1 MKTLKNE
8 NFSYLGYLAGSHF
21 IIHVYTTLLPVL
33 LLPFQDELGVSLV
46 QLSLLASIPR
56 ILNVL
61 IYIPA
66 GMVADRHPAMVLT
79 ASLAVTALGAFII
92 PLSSGF
98 EMLLIGFTLL
108 SVGSTLYHP
117 PSLRMASEYSTKKV
131 SLSMGIH
138 NMGSSLGFASG
149 PLLLGLLLTGW
160 GWRSSFFI
168 WGVLTVIA
176 TGMSW
181 FYTTRTLRLVGAS
194 NKKLDV
200 FKGLKLIITRNF
212 LLVVAMSAIIEA
224 SMNNIATFAP
234 VYFTKSLGMSY
245 SLTSIVSG
253 LAPLAGIV
261 GSFTGGFAGDRF
273 GKYRM
278 GIICILSM
286 GVMLLIMPATSMF
299 LLVVGLYA
307 VYRFLQAA
315 FMPVM
320 NSMIASQ
327 ANRENLSLCFSFNFV
342 IVNLFGS
349 LATTGVSMLIESN
362 ATSIIFPISIIGF
375 IPCLALVY
383 ILWKGYNKIE

>member
-1 MKTLKNE
+1 MEKE
-8 NFSYLGYLAGSHF
+8 DFSYLGYLAGSHF

-46 QLSLLASIPR
+46 QLSLLVSIPR

-66 GMVADRHPAMVLT
+66 GIVADRHPAKVLT
-79 ASLAVTALGAFII
+79 ASLAVTAVGAFMI

-98 EMLLIGFTLL
+98 DMLLLGFTLL

-117 PSLRMASEYSTKKV
+117 PSLRMASEYSNNKV

-138 NMGSSLGFASG
+138 NMGASIGFSSG

-168 WGVLTVIA
+168 WGILTVVA

-181 FYTTRTLRLVGAS
+181 FYTTRTLRLVGTPD
-194 NKKLDV
+194 KKLNI
-200 FKGLKLIITRNF
+200 FKGLRLILTRNF
-212 LLVVAMSAIIEA
+212 LLVVAMSAIVEA

-234 VYFTKSLGMSY
+234 VYFTKVLGMSY
-245 SLTSIVSG
+245 SLTSLVSG
-253 LAPLAGIV
+253 LAPLAGIM

-278 GIICILSM
+278 GIICIISM
-286 GVMLLIMPATSMF
+286 GVMLFSMPATSVF

-342 IVNLFGS
+342 VVNLFGS
-349 LATTGVSMLIESN
+349 VATTGVSMLIESN
-362 ATSIIFPISIIGF
+362 STSVIFPLSIIGF
-375 IPCLALVY
+375 IPSLALVY
-383 ILWKGYNKIE
+383 LLGRGFNQD